1 MDNCAR
7 GAALMSG
14 TTVEIT
20 TTDGL
25 CDFIPNRALSA
36 LLQQGMEAVGAP
48 RFTEADR
55 ALAAQFQ
62 KGYPESELKAK
73 NESYEKDYGSQI
85 AAQLAGKSLMDIIL
99 PLRFDSAASPGSTDV
114 GDVSYVCPT
123 AQLNMAT
130 YAIGTPGHSWQL
142 TAQSGCSI
150 GHEGMLAAAKVMAYA
165 GICAMRDPQTLQK
178 AREEYVKATGGKYI
192 CPVPVDTKQ
201 MLDGVK

>member
-1 MDNCAR
+1 
-7 GAALMSG
+7 
-14 TTVEIT
+14 
-20 TTDGL
+20 
-25 CDFIPNRALSA
+25 
-36 LLQQGMEAVGAP
+36 
-48 RFTEADR
+48 
-55 ALAAQFQ
+55 
-62 KGYPESELKAK
+62 
-73 NESYEKDYGSQI
+73 
-85 AAQLAGKSLMDIIL
+85 MDIIL

-123 AQLNMAT
+123 AQLNIAT

-192 CPVPVDTKQ
+192 CPVPVDTKP